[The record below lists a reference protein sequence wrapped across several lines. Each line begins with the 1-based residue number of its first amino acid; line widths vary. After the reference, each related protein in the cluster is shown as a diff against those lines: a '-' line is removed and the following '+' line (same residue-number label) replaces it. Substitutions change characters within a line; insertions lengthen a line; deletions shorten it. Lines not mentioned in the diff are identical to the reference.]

1 VKTAALV
8 PFKDFT
14 RAKQRLR
21 ERFSAV
27 QVESLGRAML
37 EDVLGA
43 LRESS
48 LSAVRALTED
58 PAVARVAAEA
68 GAEVRLQRPDPG
80 LNAALD
86 AAAAELAAE
95 GYEASLVVLG
105 DLPLLEPGHVNQV
118 LAEAERAQVVLV
130 PSCDGGTAMLLRR
143 PPACMPSR
151 FGVESAAAHAAEA
164 RARGLTLVE
173 LGSLEERARFD
184 LDTPE
189 DVQRLLR
196 EPSITARSARR
207 AGRTREL
214 LELYAR

>member
-1 VKTAALV
+1 VKAAALV

-21 ERFSAV
+21 ERFTATE
-27 QVESLGRAML
+27 VEALGRAML

-58 PAVARVAAEA
+58 AAVARVAADA
-68 GAEVRLQRPDPG
+68 GAEVRVRRPDPG

-86 AAAAELAAE
+86 AADAELAAE

-105 DLPLLEPGHVNQV
+105 DLPLLTAAHVNQV
-118 LAEAERAQVVLV
+118 LAEGERAQVVLV

-151 FGVESAAAHAAEA
+151 FGVGSAAAHASEA

-173 LGSLEERARFD
+173 LGSLEESGRFD

-189 DVQRLLR
+189 DAQRLLR
-196 EPSITARSARR
+196 EPRS
-207 AGRTREL
+207 GRTRAL
-214 LELYAR
+214 LERYAR